1 MELNRVYWRA
11 TLLDHLIAL
20 KFSRTELEQT
30 LMLFKN
36 TTGWEQKEYVAK
48 SILET
53 IKSLNKQEALRA
65 LKHIHF

>member
-30 LMLFKN
+30 LMLFEN
-36 TTGWEQKEYVAK
+36 TTGWEQKEYVAC
-48 SILET
+48 
-53 IKSLNKQEALRA
+53 SLFVNIQ
-65 LKHIHF
+65 